1 MTTADWT
8 STQPWP
14 AGGARFITGWTN
26 AATEIHRVGSI
37 VVPVVMRLS
46 VAEHPQIVIDFARR
60 IFHSDL
66 PFDRYPAAPG
76 SVQVAAE
83 SVPPGSASPV
93 PFPGQQLDGLLWA
106 LGMTAFGDSAAPW
119 LREGDRYRLTRWPNF
134 TELPHTMDTIR
145 MTALLGAGFLSAGEL
160 ADGAAIST
168 ASAQRVLNAL
178 SLMGVLSVAAGTET
192 PEVVFRAESARDSR
206 GGLFRRLRDRLGI

>member
-8 STQPWP
+8 STQSWP
-14 AGGARFITGWTN
+14 SGGARFITGWTN

-37 VVPVVMRLS
+37 VVPVIMRLS

-76 SVQVAAE
+76 SVQVSAE
-83 SVPPGSASPV
+83 SVAPGSASPV
-93 PFPGQQLDGLLWA
+93 PFPGQQLDALLWA
-106 LGMTAFGDSAAPW
+106 LGMTAFGDSPAPW
-119 LREGDRYRLTRWPNF
+119 LRDGDRYRLTRWPNF

-145 MTALLGAGFLSAGEL
+145 MTALLGAGFLSVPEL
-160 ADGAAIST
+160 AQGAAIST
-168 ASAQRVLNAL
+168 ASAQRAINAL
-178 SLMGVLSVAAGTET
+178 SLMGVVSVAASAET
-192 PEVVFRAESARDSR
+192 PDVVFRADATQSR
-206 GGLFRRLRDRLGI
+206 GGLFRRLRDRLGL

>member
-8 STQPWP
+8 STQWP
-14 AGGARFITGWTN
+14 GARFVTGWTN

-37 VVPVVMRLS
+37 VVPVVMRVS

-66 PFDRYPAAPG
+66 PFDRYPATPG

-83 SVPPGSASPV
+83 SVAPGSASPV
-93 PFPGQQLDGLLWA
+93 PFPGQQLDALLWA
-106 LGMTAFGDSAAPW
+106 LGMTAFGDSSAPW

-145 MTALLGAGFLSAGEL
+145 ITALLGAGFLSVDEL
-160 ADGAAIST
+160 GRGAAISHGH
-168 ASAQRVLNAL
+168 AQRIVNAL
-178 SLMGVLSVAAGTET
+178 SLMGMVSVAAVEET
-192 PEVVFRAESARDSR
+192 PDVVFREDAVRES
-206 GGLFRRLRDRLGI
+206 GGLFRRLRNRLGL